1 MQDGVWII
9 LSGSCK
15 FPFALAD
22 RICFLICHCEAPTG
36 PWRPEREA
44 RGSALGVQFRST
56 WPDNRKAS
64 GEYGTVTR
72 RGVEDA
78 ATYKVCAVGDGLHEP
93 QVPSR
98 DCHVALLLA
107 MTHQAGAAAHQCP
120 SAVELPCTRRS
131 LSAAAFFSRT
141 ADLYGSPQPTEK
153 YPNLAIRAR
162 TVHFYATRICH
173 SSQLVKHYFFEKGID
188 SFLIYVILFL

>member
-22 RICFLICHCEAPTG
+22 RICFPICHCEAPMG

-56 WPDNRKAS
+56 WPDNRKVS

-93 QVPSR
+93 QVPSQ

-153 YPNLAIRAR
+153 YPKFGNKGQNCPFL
-162 TVHFYATRICH
+162 CH
-173 SSQLVKHYFFEKGID
+173 KNMPFFTTCQA
-188 SFLIYVILFL
+188 LFFRKRY

>member
-22 RICFLICHCEAPTG
+22 RICFPICHCEAPTG

-173 SSQLVKHYFFEKGID
+173 TSQLVKHYFGKGID
-188 SFLIYVILFL
+188 LFLICVMLFL